1 MKRSA
6 YVLVLLSILFIKYY
20 PQYGR
25 GFDTWSGLGTNC
37 GVATNKNE
45 LGYVC
50 MIFGLFF
57 FWNLLQGF
65 KIKNRKA
72 QA

>member
-1 MKRSA
+1 MLGVAWRS
-6 YVLVLLSILFIKYY
+6 
-20 PQYGR
+20 
-25 GFDTWSGLGTNC
+25 NC
-37 GVATNKNE
+37 GVSLNKNE

-72 QA
+72 RRNEMILSVVFLGLTGGFLSCHPVRLH